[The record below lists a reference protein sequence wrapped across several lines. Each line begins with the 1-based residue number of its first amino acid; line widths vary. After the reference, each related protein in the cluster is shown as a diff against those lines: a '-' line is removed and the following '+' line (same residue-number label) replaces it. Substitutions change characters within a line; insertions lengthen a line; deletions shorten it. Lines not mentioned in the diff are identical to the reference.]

1 MNFPGGMMFAPESLL
16 DDQVKRRRGRR
27 GGRNTLSFSLE

>member
-27 GGRNTLSFSLE
+27 NTLSFSLE